1 MKFEELKKFIKE
13 DMRMSPG
20 FLYQP
25 IMIRTL
31 IQAEN
36 GEATKDQIK
45 DAIRAE
51 NPHKVPRNNT
61 EYPWQILTE
70 KHKVA
75 EYDKA
80 KKVYRLLDFHT
91 YYPGTKAP
99 ITKLCDEKINQR
111 AFILIRHKPKSDW
124 KDELGVEY
132 PFNLK
137 TVHYSDNL
145 NAGAKTIWFDRKGE
159 KYYFW

>member
-20 FLYQP
+20 YLYQP

-31 IQAEN
+31 IQAKN

-45 DAIRAE
+45 DAIRDV
-51 NPHKVPRNNT
+51 NPHKLPRNDT
-61 EYPWQILTE
+61 KYPWDILTK

-75 EYDKA
+75 EYDTS
-80 KKVYRLLDFHT
+80 KKVYRLLDFDT
-91 YYPGTKAP
+91 YYAGTKAP

-111 AFILIRHKPKSDW
+111 AFVLIRHKPKSDW

-145 NAGAKTIWFDRKGE
+145 NVGAKTICFDRKSE
-159 KYYFW
+159 RY